1 VAKLRRLTKLLPVK
15 RNDTRWSPIY
25 MLIKRYFEIIEY
37 VDIRDRYLKDYYEK
51 ETLKAFEGILGF

>member
-1 VAKLRRLTKLLPVK
+1 
-15 RNDTRWSPIY
+15 